1 MKKVFVT
8 LLMGVGLLFSGN
20 VYADDYS
27 IEPDYPDP
35 SSTPNKPGMPAFRP
49 VIASIDAE
57 TGELCLLFNRE
68 MSGVEISI
76 SKNGVMYENDI
87 VNVIAGQTHLYDMSV
102 YNSGIYTLSIEVDG
116 DIIAQ
121 YSIIVEKE

>member
-27 IEPDYPDP
+27 VEPIPTQKP
-35 SSTPNKPGMPAFRP
+35 HKPGMPAFRP

-87 VNVIAGQTHLYDMSV
+87 VNVIAGQPLLYDMSV